1 MVCCWVKFVFRT
13 PVHSDNFTDQYM
25 HKKKQP
31 FFEICADLT
40 KFSFRM
46 YLNKFHFFIKVNDLE
61 PETLVIVFYF
71 NIVLYM
77 QEILHRIEPFL
88 YEWTSK
94 YR

>member
-1 MVCCWVKFVFRT
+1 MGCCWVKFVFRT

-46 YLNKFHFFIKVNDLE
+46 YLNKFHFL
-61 PETLVIVFYF
+61 
-71 NIVLYM
+71 
-77 QEILHRIEPFL
+77 
-88 YEWTSK
+88 
-94 YR
+94 